1 MSKTI
6 FSMIMDGDIPSELLY
21 EDELCVVIRDINPQ
35 APIHLLVIPRKP
47 IATLADAQREDQA
60 LLGHLMLVAKTMAT
74 EQGIGDGFRLI
85 INNGESVGM
94 TVYHL
99 HLHVMGGATFAEG
112 GMAG

>member
-1 MSKTI
+1 MAKTV
-6 FSMIMDGDIPSELLY
+6 FSMIMDGDIPSDLLY
-21 EDELCVVIRDINPQ
+21 EDEFCIVIRDINPQ
-35 APIHLLVIPRKP
+35 APVHLLVIPRQP
-47 IATLADAQREDQA
+47 IATLADAQTEDQD
-60 LLGHLMLVAKTMAT
+60 LLGHLMLVASRVAW

-99 HLHVMGGATFAEG
+99 HLHVMGGATLAEG